1 MPVEV
6 LKEIRERL
14 PEVDLWNF
22 YGQTEMAPLATILGP
37 DEQLSRAGSAG
48 RQALNVETRIVDE
61 ADETVPAAR
70 SARSCTAPRT
80 PRWLLPRRRQ
90 DRRGFR
96 NGWFHSGDLGTSM
109 TTADC
114 SWSTGRRT

>member
-80 PRWLLPRRRQ
+80 PRWATTTTTPRPPRLPQRMVPLRGPGVRR
-90 DRRGFR
+90 
-96 NGWFHSGDLGTSM
+96 
-109 TTADC
+109 
-114 SWSTGRRT
+114 